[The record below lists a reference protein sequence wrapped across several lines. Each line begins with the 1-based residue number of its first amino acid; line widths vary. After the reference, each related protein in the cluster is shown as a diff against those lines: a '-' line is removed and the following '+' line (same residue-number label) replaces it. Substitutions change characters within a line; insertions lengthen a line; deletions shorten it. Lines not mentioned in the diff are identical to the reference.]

1 MGSEEIK
8 EQNNADL
15 EKRKENFSLSRN
27 NFYDD
32 LLNEDENKDNL
43 SPVEKVKDFV
53 SDHSDSFGC
62 LTFFI
67 VLGLLA
73 WGGHSTYKHFQEKQQ
88 QEEVAK
94 QQAIYDAEK
103 LDSVFISALHP
114 LVPKMTKENAP
125 RVLNAVKH
133 LILIDNPSANQAG
146 LDILRKKYETE
157 YLNHSNNSQ
166 FSDYLLMRQR
176 ELFMEKINKL
186 PPSPFF
192 LSILNSKQLTR

>member
-1 MGSEEIK
+1 MGS
-8 EQNNADL
+8 
-15 EKRKENFSLSRN
+15 KENINLTETEPEKKDQEILRN
-27 NFYDD
+27 KFYEDC
-32 LLNEDENKDNL
+32 LNEEEDKKNL
-43 SPVEKVKDFV
+43 TAGEKIKDFV

-67 VLGLLA
+67 VLGFLA
-73 WGGHSTYKHFQEKQQ
+73 WVGNSTYNYFQERKH

-125 RVLNAVKH
+125 RVLNAVKY
-133 LILIDNPSANQAG
+133 LILIDHPSANQAG

-166 FSDYLLMRQR
+166 FSDYLLMSQR
-176 ELFMEKINKL
+176 ELFMEKVNKL
-186 PPSPFF
+186 TPSPFF